1 MPLRGFST
9 VCKRFRSSADSP
21 GEAAQI
27 ESTLNRARQAVPNP
41 APLAVPTLMGGRIR
55 RPG

>member
-1 MPLRGFST
+1 MPPGGSTT

-41 APLAVPTLMGGRIR
+41 APLAVPTLMGGWIQG
-55 RPG
+55 PG